1 MGSWD
6 VRVEGFPVPGCGTA
20 LVHREEQSFAWG
32 DQHLGRNRDKGA
44 SVPSDGC
51 QGMGLGTLSFPLG
64 ARAVAAGLRDTL
76 PVGQRHE
83 PLTNPVEGPWALCS
97 GLDSPTALKDW
108 RALALLTPDLIFFN
122 YS

>member
-32 DQHLGRNRDKGA
+32 DQHLGGNRDNGA

-83 PLTNPVEGPWALCS
+83 PLTNPVGRAVGAVQRPRLSHSIKRLESSCS
-97 GLDSPTALKDW
+97 SH
-108 RALALLTPDLIFFN
+108 PDLIFFN